1 MKVGDLVRHFLT
13 EQIGVILVSAD
24 LPATSVA
31 TKPCRCHQILWTTQG
46 LSLFGPGST
55 EWCGEQSLEVLNENR

>member
-13 EQIGVILVSAD
+13 EQIGVVITIHNVGGSLAPV
-24 LPATSVA
+24 
-31 TKPCRCHQILWTTQG
+31 QILWTTQG

-55 EWCGEQSLEVLNENR
+55 EWCGEQSLEVLNESR

>member
-13 EQIGVILVSAD
+13 EQIGVILASAD
-24 LPATSVA
+24 HPGRSY
-31 TKPCRCHQILWTTQG
+31 QILWTTQG

-55 EWCGEQSLEVLNENR
+55 EWCGEQSLEVLNESR

>member
-13 EQIGVILVSAD
+13 EQIGVILGSHRCGH
-24 LPATSVA
+24 TS
-31 TKPCRCHQILWTTQG
+31 RSYQILWTTQG

-55 EWCGEQSLEVLNENR
+55 EWCGEQSLEVLNESR